1 MPISLHLHRKEQP
14 DKKQKKQITQI
25 KTKKQVMALKIT
37 DGNYKEYLAGDKL
50 VVIDLWAEWCGPCR
64 SIGPSVEELAEEY
77 EGRAIIG
84 KYNVDDEAE
93 LSIDYKVRSVPTLL
107 FFKNGELVDKIVGAA
122 SKAEIK
128 ARIETNI

>member
-1 MPISLHLHRKEQP
+1 
-14 DKKQKKQITQI
+14 
-25 KTKKQVMALKIT
+25 MALKIT
-37 DGNYKEYLAGDKL
+37 DGKYKENMAGDKL
-50 VVIDLWAEWCGPCR
+50 VVIDLWEEWCGPWR

-77 EGRAIIG
+77 EGRVIIG

>member
-1 MPISLHLHRKEQP
+1 
-14 DKKQKKQITQI
+14 
-25 KTKKQVMALKIT
+25 MALKIT
-37 DGNYKEYLAGDKL
+37 DGNYKEYLTGDKL

-77 EGRAIIG
+77 EGRVIIG

-122 SKAEIK
+122 PKAEIK
-128 ARIETNI
+128 ARIEANL

>member
-1 MPISLHLHRKEQP
+1 MPISLHLHRKEQS

>member
-1 MPISLHLHRKEQP
+1 
-14 DKKQKKQITQI
+14 
-25 KTKKQVMALKIT
+25 MALKIT
-37 DGNYKEYLAGDKL
+37 DGNYKEFLAGDKL

-77 EGRAIIG
+77 EGRAVIG

-107 FFKNGELVDKIVGAA
+107 FFKNGQLVDKIVGAA
-122 SKAEIK
+122 PKAEIK
-128 ARIETNI
+128 ARIEANI

>member
-1 MPISLHLHRKEQP
+1 MQKEKNFSGH
-14 DKKQKKQITQI
+14 DRRNI
-25 KTKKQVMALKIT
+25 KTTHIKHKTVMALKIT
-37 DGNYKEYLAGDKL
+37 DGNYKEYLAGNKL

-64 SIGPSVEELAEEY
+64 SIGPSIEELAEEY
-77 EGRAIIG
+77 EGKAVIG

-122 SKAEIK
+122 PKAEIK
-128 ARIETNI
+128 ARIEANL

>member
-1 MPISLHLHRKEQP
+1 
-14 DKKQKKQITQI
+14 
-25 KTKKQVMALKIT
+25 MALKIT
-37 DGNYKEYLAGDKL
+37 DLRIHPTSLGDKL
-50 VVIDLWAEWCGPCR
+50 VVIDLWAEWCGPCS

-77 EGRAIIG
+77 EGRVIIG

>member
-1 MPISLHLHRKEQP
+1 
-14 DKKQKKQITQI
+14 
-25 KTKKQVMALKIT
+25 MALKIT

-64 SIGPSVEELAEEY
+64 SIGPSVEELEEY
-77 EGRAIIG
+77 EGRVIIG

-107 FFKNGELVDKIVGAA
+107 FFKKGELVDKIVGAA
-122 SKAEIK
+122 PKAEIK
-128 ARIETNI
+128 ARIEANL

>member
-25 KTKKQVMALKIT
+25 KKKQVMALKIT

-77 EGRAIIG
+77 EGRVIIG

-107 FFKNGELVDKIVGAA
+107 FFKKGELVDKIVGAA
-122 SKAEIK
+122 PKAEIK
-128 ARIETNI
+128 ARIEANL

>member
-1 MPISLHLHRKEQP
+1 
-14 DKKQKKQITQI
+14 
-25 KTKKQVMALKIT
+25 MALKIT

-77 EGRAIIG
+77 EGRVIIG

-93 LSIDYKVRSVPTLL
+93 LSIDYKVSSVPTLL
-107 FFKNGELVDKIVGAA
+107 FFKKGELVDKIVGAA
-122 SKAEIK
+122 PKAEIK
-128 ARIETNI
+128 ARIEANL

>member
-1 MPISLHLHRKEQP
+1 
-14 DKKQKKQITQI
+14 
-25 KTKKQVMALKIT
+25 MALKIT
-37 DGNYKEYLAGDKL
+37 DGNYKEYLAGNKL

-64 SIGPSVEELAEEY
+64 SIGPSIEELAEEY
-77 EGRAIIG
+77 DGKAVIG

-122 SKAEIK
+122 PKAEIK
-128 ARIETNI
+128 ARIEANL

>member
-1 MPISLHLHRKEQP
+1 
-14 DKKQKKQITQI
+14 
-25 KTKKQVMALKIT
+25 MALKIT
-37 DGNYKEYLAGDKL
+37 DGNYKEYLAGNKL

-64 SIGPSVEELAEEY
+64 SIGPSIEELAEEY
-77 EGRAIIG
+77 EGKAVIG

-122 SKAEIK
+122 PKAEIK
-128 ARIETNI
+128 ARIEANL

>member
-25 KTKKQVMALKIT
+25 KKKQVMALKIT

-77 EGRAIIG
+77 EGRVIIG

-128 ARIETNI
+128 ARIEANL

>member
-1 MPISLHLHRKEQP
+1 
-14 DKKQKKQITQI
+14 
-25 KTKKQVMALKIT
+25 MALKIT
-37 DGNYKEYLAGDKL
+37 DGNYKEFLAGDKL

-77 EGRAIIG
+77 EGRAVVG

-107 FFKNGELVDKIVGAA
+107 FFKNGQLVDKIVGAA
-122 SKAEIK
+122 PKAEIK
-128 ARIETNI
+128 ARIEANI